1 MRAYSSDKDSPT
13 WKKEMGKAG
22 TFDLVLENENM
33 YGIIILFLPMIIG
46 NSLYT
51 CLFLTKL
58 FHASSHNS
66 FYFCYGRC
74 KIKFGFMFLNRKYYK
89 YG

>member
-33 YGIIILFLPMIIG
+33 YGIIILFLPYFILVSILVFSSQ
-46 NSLYT
+46 NSSVLPLT
-51 CLFLTKL
+51 ILFIFATGDVK
-58 FHASSHNS
+58 
-66 FYFCYGRC
+66 
-74 KIKFGFMFLNRKYYK
+74 
-89 YG
+89 

>member
-1 MRAYSSDKDSPT
+1 MRAYSSDKDSPI
-13 WKKEMGKAG
+13 WKKEKGKAG

-51 CLFLTKL
+51 SLLLIKL
-58 FHASSHNS
+58 LHASYHNS
-66 FYFCYGRC
+66 FFLL
-74 KIKFGFMFLNRKYYK
+74 GFLLREM
-89 YG
+89 